1 MSIED
6 TKNMINA
13 LDTGDNM
20 EAEKAFKAALS
31 DKVGVELDTKRKDLA
46 GTILNKELEADKESN
61 VDVEPTEIDD

>member
-13 LDTGDNM
+13 LDKGDTV
-20 EAEKAFKAALS
+20 EAEKEIKAALA
-31 DKVGVELDTKRKDLA
+31 DKVGSELDIKRKDLA
-46 GTILNKELEADKESN
+46 GTLLNKELEADRESN